1 MSCAY
6 ETALKAQRKNN
17 TRAWLEPVILFAAI
31 LAYCALMAN
40 READEQQAQMDES
53 SSDRQ
58 RVCLIR
64 QGNEIHQFDCNVVN
78 KTYARLD

>member
-17 TRAWLEPVILFAAI
+17 TRAWLEPIILLAII
-31 LAYCALMAN
+31 LAYCMLMAN

-53 SSDRQ
+53 SIDRQ
-58 RVCLIR
+58 RVCLI
-64 QGNEIHQFDCNVVN
+64 QQNSEIHQFDCKVVN
-78 KTYARLD
+78 ETYARLD